1 MLVYAERN
9 TYTQIMYDVL
19 CMLCWKFQL
28 EITFF
33 FSFHSPPPTP
43 IPLSFVAH
51 STLESDFDKK
61 RMKWKERR
69 AFRSTESLFFK
80 IEKSVIPA
88 KMKSSMEQ

>member
-33 FSFHSPPPTP
+33 FSFHSPPPLRFLFLLSP
-43 IPLSFVAH
+43 IQH
-51 STLESDFDKK
+51 SRATSKRNVWSGKK
-61 RMKWKERR
+61 D
-69 AFRSTESLFFK
+69 RSTESLFFK